1 MESGSCFIYI
11 YIYIERERERER
23 ERESVELVGLKIG
36 ILEQRK
42 CFILCIFSCIFFIQ
56 MMARVNTSLKF

>member
-11 YIYIERERERER
+11 YIYRERERER